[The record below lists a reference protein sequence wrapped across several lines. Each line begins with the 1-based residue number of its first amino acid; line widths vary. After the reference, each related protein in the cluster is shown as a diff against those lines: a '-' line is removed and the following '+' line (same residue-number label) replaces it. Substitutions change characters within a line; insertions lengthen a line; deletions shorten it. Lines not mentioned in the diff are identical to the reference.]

1 VEGTPQ
7 ELPKR
12 SRVVAR
18 VVETPAEVPLPLP
31 PGVTVVPVQDPDG
44 FARSLADH
52 TGGTLVASAGDVASV
67 IARRRMAS
75 VGTDP
80 DGVATEVAWLQGLL
94 EGAPAE
100 LPPRLVGPGERTAL
114 LKALA
119 ERLAAAREEAKAARI
134 ALLKREAA
142 VQAEV
147 RKTTQALE
155 VEPELAR
162 RVAHRVNVTLRQARA
177 AQRALGPKPMLDK
190 ETEQQARRAMSR
202 LEDALFASAKAR
214 ARVHSRLAVGNVIG
228 LVLVLAAAVA
238 VWSGSD
244 IDAPSIYTVFALAGL
259 SPLAALAIGGVGA
272 AHARRRVHSAHA
284 ACVEA
289 FGRAGVEDAD
299 QLAGRRRELE
309 EWLDRADATAAAR
322 DAWNEA
328 KAAWEAMAG
337 TDADPKA
344 VDEMLEEGARLRMAR
359 AEASV
364 ARNAVDEAMAAV
376 AAAEDAVRQRLDDVL
391 GGRSVHELAGGGNGE
406 APIVVAGS
414 GADRIVIE
422 RMEPSLPVAL
432 VTGIDSAPEVP
443 VAPEVRLYDDEAVI
457 AGGGGGRDDFAVDFE
472 TGHGVGTEAEA
483 ETDERP
489 TQAHSFVFDAESAR
503 RLRRRVRRRR

>member
-1 VEGTPQ
+1 
-7 ELPKR
+7 
-12 SRVVAR
+12 
-18 VVETPAEVPLPLP
+18 
-31 PGVTVVPVQDPDG
+31 VQDPDG
-44 FARSLADH
+44 FARSLADR
-52 TGGTLVASAGDVASV
+52 TGGTLVASAGEVASV

-75 VGTDP
+75 VGNDP
-80 DGVATEVAWLQGLL
+80 DGVGVEVAWLQGLL

-100 LPPRLVGPGERTAL
+100 LPPRLIGPGERTAL

-119 ERLAAAREEAKAARI
+119 ERLGSAREEAKAARI

-147 RKTTQALE
+147 RKTTCALE

-177 AQRALGPKPMLDK
+177 AQRALGPKPVLDK

-202 LEDALFASAKAR
+202 LEDALFASSKAR

-228 LVLVLAAAVA
+228 LVLVLVAAVA

-244 IDAPSIYTVFALAGL
+244 IDAPSVYTVFALAGM

-272 AHARRRVHSAHA
+272 VHARRRVHSAHA
-284 ACVEA
+284 ACAEA
-289 FGRAGVEDAD
+289 FRKAGVDNAD

-337 TDADPKA
+337 PGADPKA
-344 VDEMLEEGARLRMAR
+344 VDEMLDEGARLRAAR
-359 AEASV
+359 AEAAM
-364 ARNAVDEAMAAV
+364 ARTAADEALAAV
-376 AAAEDAVRQRLDDVL
+376 AAAEDAVRDRLNELGPVATGAVVADD
-391 GGRSVHELAGGGNGE
+391 

-414 GADRIVIE
+414 GQDRITIE
-422 RMEPSLPVAL
+422 RLQPSLPVAL
-432 VTGIDSAPEVP
+432 VTGIDSP
-443 VAPEVRLYDDEAVI
+443 PEVRLYDEAAAEPRVDVAGSDEWAFQP
-457 AGGGGGRDDFAVDFE
+457 ATDSD
-472 TGHGVGTEAEA
+472 
-483 ETDERP
+483 TDERP